1 MRKPVVAFLLLVV
14 GTGCAGPTIATR
26 EVQREATWFVRL
38 DTYADAKAAAGF
50 HFDHPATWPV
60 EDVAAIMGRF
70 QVQERVALL
79 EQTPPPQPC
88 FSPEEIRRLA
98 PPVQKAL
105 RTAGPS
111 EWVVF
116 YVGRPAGT
124 AQEVTSGGFFLKEGQ
139 LHVVIANQRERVL
152 PGSDG
157 AEAVRVN
164 PMRSLGGRAFRLMF
178 DPPRYILTTQAN
190 WMGGPYGPPANEVK
204 LDHTAFLADTRP
216 PAPAA
221 PSLAPPARAEVA
233 PAPPPPPASPSPA
246 PASEGPSPSLGEQ
259 MRKLQKEVESLRQM
273 IEDQETE
280 IDQLKARLS
289 EMETSKGKPTPKKPP
304 R

>member
-1 MRKPVVAFLLLVV
+1 MRKLIVALLLLAV

-38 DTYADAKAAAGF
+38 DTYADTKAAAGLN
-50 HFDHPATWPV
+50 FDHPATLPA

-79 EQTPPPQPC
+79 EQTPPPQPF
-88 FSPEEIRRLA
+88 FSPDEISRLA

-111 EWVVF
+111 EWVAF

-124 AQEVTSGGFFLKEGQ
+124 TQNVSSGGFFLKGGQ
-139 LHVVIANQRERVL
+139 LHMVFANNRERVL
-152 PGSDG
+152 PGSDS
-157 AEAVRVN
+157 AEAVRAN

-178 DPPRYILTTQAN
+178 DPPQYVLTTQAN
-190 WMGGPYGPPANEVK
+190 WMGGSYGSPASEVI
-204 LDHTAFLADTRP
+204 LDHAAFLADARP

-221 PSLAPPARAEVA
+221 PSLAPPARAEVG
-233 PAPPPPPASPSPA
+233 PAPPPTLASPSPA
-246 PASEGPSPSLGEQ
+246 PASEGPSPSLREE
-259 MRKLQKEVESLRQM
+259 MRKLQKEVVSLRQM

-289 EMETSKGKPTPKKPP
+289 EMETSKRKPTPKKPP
-304 R
+304 